1 MSNATLIAR
10 CTLVCLF
17 ALSSLFLAAGCY
29 VQAADIPGPTLAL
42 QSLRELKEPTGT
54 PHAPRIQ
61 SWTLKQGSRV
71 LFVENHHLPMV
82 DLKISFAAGSY
93 YDGETPGLAAMTQAL
108 FSVDSARKHADE
120 IARGFNRYGAQ
131 ITHGINAEQSYLTLR
146 SLSAP
151 EVLAPVMNLFTETL
165 TQRAFSEDNLS
176 RIRRSL
182 QSDLK
187 LERVLAQARALASI
201 RAELYAGQ
209 PLSRPTYGTN
219 DSLQRIQAAQVRSF
233 FQRAYT
239 AANAQMVIVGDL
251 TPERAKL
258 LSQTLADAL
267 PQGPALPAPQTFT
280 AQANSGKTL
289 HIEDATSQTLLVM
302 AQNALPNQHPDALA
316 LHVANVMFNGV
327 LNSQLREKHSV
338 TYWVDS
344 DIEHAKGTATWV
356 TQFNTPPHYSQQAMA
371 HAKTLFEQF
380 LKDGPTEEQLDSIKK
395 YLRQALPQLIAT
407 NRNLLKEL
415 EDINR
420 FDHTLDFTHKITEIQ
435 KMTAGQ
441 INAAMNRHMNANA
454 WVTLT
459 LGPSV
464 AQQALPDLIMSET
477 SGQPFCNSTNWMST
491 AQHTLLGPRA
501 ALWQLRHFP
510 TPVTD

>member
-1 MSNATLIAR
+1 MSNAHLIAR
-10 CTLVCLF
+10 CTLACLF
-17 ALSSLFLAAGCY
+17 TLAGTFLAVGCY
-29 VQAADIPGPTLAL
+29 VRAADIPVPLLPL
-42 QSLRELKEPTGT
+42 QSLRELTEPTGVT
-54 PHAPRIQ
+54 RPPLIQ

-71 LFVENHHLPMV
+71 LFVENHSLPMV

-93 YDGETPGLAAMTQAL
+93 YDGEAPGLAAMTQSL
-108 FSVDSARKHADE
+108 FSVDSARKSADE

-151 EVLAPVMNLFTETL
+151 DVLVPVMSLFTETL
-165 TQRAFSEDNLS
+165 TQPTFSEQNLS

-182 QSDLK
+182 QADLT
-187 LERVLAQARALASI
+187 LEQIIAQARALARI

-209 PLSRPTYGTN
+209 PLSRSTNGTY
-219 DSLQRIQAAQVRSF
+219 DSLQQMKATQVRDF
-233 FQRAYT
+233 FQRAYS

-289 HIEDATSQTLLVM
+289 HIEDAASQTLLVM
-302 AQNALPNQHPDALA
+302 AHNTVPNQHPDALA
-316 LHVANVMFNGV
+316 LHVANVMFNHV
-327 LNSQLREKHSV
+327 LNGQLREKHSV
-338 TYWVDS
+338 TYGVQS
-344 DIEHAKGTATWV
+344 DIEHARGATAWI
-356 TQFNTPPHYSQQAMA
+356 TQFNTPPHYSEHAMA
-371 HAKTLFEQF
+371 HAKTLFAQF
-380 LKDGPTEEQLDSIKK
+380 LKEGPTEEQLASIKK

-407 NRNLLKEL
+407 NKNLLNEL

-420 FDHTLDFTHKITEIQ
+420 FDQTLDFTHKINAIQ
-435 KMTAGQ
+435 DMSAAQ
-441 INAAMNRHMNANA
+441 IKAAMNRHMNTTD

-464 AQQALPDLIMSET
+464 AQQALPEIILSED
-477 SGQPFCNSTNWMST
+477 SGQPFCHSTNWIST
-491 AQHTLLGPRA
+491 AQHTLLGHRA
-501 ALWQLRHFP
+501 VLWQLRHFP

>member
-1 MSNATLIAR
+1 MNNAQRIAR
-10 CTLVCLF
+10 GTLVCLF
-17 ALSSLFLAAGCY
+17 ALSGIFLAAGCY
-29 VQAADIPGPTLAL
+29 VRASETAAPTLPL
-42 QSLRELKEPTGT
+42 QSLRELTEPADA

-108 FSVDSARKHADE
+108 FSVDSARKPADE

-146 SLSAP
+146 SLSAS

-165 TQRAFSEDNLS
+165 TQRAFSEQNLS

-187 LERVLAQARALASI
+187 LEQVLAQARALTSI
-201 RAELYAGQ
+201 REELYPGQ
-209 PLSRPTYGTN
+209 PLSRSTNGTH

-239 AANAQMVIVGDL
+239 AANAQIVIVGDL
-251 TPERAKL
+251 TPERATL

-280 AQANSGKTL
+280 AQANAGKKL

-302 AQNALPNQHPDALA
+302 AHNVVPNQHPDALA
-316 LHVANVMFNGV
+316 LHVANAMFNGV
-327 LNSQLREKHSV
+327 LNNQLRENHSV
-338 TYWVDS
+338 TYGVQS
-344 DIEHAKGTATWV
+344 DIEHATGTATWV
-356 TQFNTPPHYSQQAMA
+356 TQFNTPPHYSEQALA

-380 LKDGPTEEQLDSIKK
+380 LKDGPTEEQLDSIKR
-395 YLRQALPQLIAT
+395 YLRQALPQLLAT

-441 INAAMNRHMNANA
+441 IKAAMNRHMNANA

-464 AQQALPDLIMSET
+464 AQQALPEVSMSENN
-477 SGQPFCNSTNWMST
+477 GQPLCNSTNWIST
-491 AQHTLLGPRA
+491 Q
-501 ALWQLRHFP
+501 
-510 TPVTD
+510 

>member
-1 MSNATLIAR
+1 M
-10 CTLVCLF
+10 
-17 ALSSLFLAAGCY
+17 
-29 VQAADIPGPTLAL
+29 
-42 QSLRELKEPTGT
+42 
-54 PHAPRIQ
+54 
-61 SWTLKQGSRV
+61 

-108 FSVDSARKHADE
+108 FSVDSARKPADE

-182 QSDLK
+182 QSDLT
-187 LERVLAQARALASI
+187 LEHVLAQARALAKI
-201 RAELYAGQ
+201 REALYPGQ
-209 PLSRPTYGTN
+209 PLSRSANGTY

-267 PQGPALPAPQTFT
+267 PQGPALPTPQAFT
-280 AQANSGKTL
+280 AQANVGKTL
-289 HIEDATSQTLLVM
+289 HIEDATHQTLLVM
-302 AQNALPNQHPDALA
+302 AHNALPNQHPDALA

-327 LNSQLREKHSV
+327 LNNQLREKHSV
-338 TYWVDS
+338 TYGVQS
-344 DIEHAKGTATWV
+344 DIEHARGATAWI

-371 HAKTLFEQF
+371 HAKTLFAQF
-380 LKDGPTEEQLDSIKK
+380 LTDGPTEEQLDSIKK
-395 YLRQALPQLIAT
+395 YLRQALPQLIASSM
-407 NRNLLKEL
+407 E
-415 EDINR
+415 
-420 FDHTLDFTHKITEIQ
+420 
-435 KMTAGQ
+435 
-441 INAAMNRHMNANA
+441 ANA
-454 WVTLT
+454 PLPASHAGDCTAVAGVLEGACASALATMAS
-459 LGPSV
+459 SV
-464 AQQALPDLIMSET
+464 SP
-477 SGQPFCNSTNWMST
+477 
-491 AQHTLLGPRA
+491 
-501 ALWQLRHFP
+501 
-510 TPVTD
+510 PVA

>member
-1 MSNATLIAR
+1 MNNAQRIAR
-10 CTLVCLF
+10 GTLVCLF
-17 ALSSLFLAAGCY
+17 ALAGIFLAAGCY
-29 VQAADIPGPTLAL
+29 VRAAETPDPTLPL
-42 QSLRELKEPTGT
+42 QSLRELTEPASV
-54 PHAPRIQ
+54 PHAPSIQ

-108 FSVDSARKHADE
+108 FSVDSARKPADE
-120 IARGFNRYGAQ
+120 IARGFNRYGAL

-151 EVLAPVMNLFTETL
+151 EVLAPVLSLFTETL
-165 TQRAFSEDNLS
+165 TQRSFSEQNLS

-182 QSDLK
+182 QADLT
-187 LERVLAQARALASI
+187 LEDILGQARALASI
-201 RAELYAGQ
+201 RAELYPGQ
-209 PLSRPTYGTN
+209 PLSRSVNGTH

-251 TPERAKL
+251 TPEQAKL

-267 PQGPALPAPQTFT
+267 PQGPALPAPQRFVT
-280 AQANSGKTL
+280 QANAGRTL
-289 HIEDATSQTLLVM
+289 HIEDSTSQTLLVM
-302 AQNALPNQHPDALA
+302 AHNVVPNQHPDALA
-316 LHVANVMFNGV
+316 LQVANVMFNGV
-327 LNSQLREKHSV
+327 LNNQLREKHSV
-338 TYWVDS
+338 TYGVQS
-344 DIEHAKGTATWV
+344 DIEHARGATAWI
-356 TQFNTPPHYSQQAMA
+356 TQFNTPPHYSEQALA

-380 LKDGPTEEQLDSIKK
+380 LKDGPTQEQLDSIKK
-395 YLRQALPQLIAT
+395 YLRQALPQLLAT

-420 FDHTLDFTHKITEIQ
+420 FDQTLDFTYKITEIQ

-441 INAAMNRHMNANA
+441 IKAAMNRHMNVDA

-464 AQQALPDLIMSET
+464 AQQALPVVSMSENN
-477 SGQPFCNSTNWMST
+477 GQPLCNSTNWMST
-491 AQHTLLGPRA
+491 AQHTLLGPQA
-501 ALWQLRHFP
+501 ALWQLKHFP
-510 TPVTD
+510 IPVTD

>member
-1 MSNATLIAR
+1 MNNAQRIAR
-10 CTLVCLF
+10 GTLVCLF
-17 ALSSLFLAAGCY
+17 ALSGIFLAAGCY

-54 PHAPRIQ
+54 PHTPRIQ

-93 YDGETPGLAAMTQAL
+93 HDGETPGLAAMTQAL
-108 FSVDSARKHADE
+108 FSVDSARKPADE

-165 TQRAFSEDNLS
+165 TQRAFSEENLS

-182 QSDLK
+182 LSDLK
-187 LERVLAQARALASI
+187 LEQVLAQARALTSI
-201 RAELYAGQ
+201 REELYPGQ
-209 PLSRPTYGTN
+209 PLSRSTNGTH
-219 DSLQRIQAAQVRSF
+219 DSLQRIQAAQVRNF

-239 AANAQMVIVGDL
+239 AANAQIVIVGDL
-251 TPERAKL
+251 TPERATL

-280 AQANSGKTL
+280 AQANAGKTL

-302 AQNALPNQHPDALA
+302 AHNVVPNQHPDALA
-316 LHVANVMFNGV
+316 LHVANAMFNGI
-327 LNSQLREKHSV
+327 LNNQLRENHSV
-338 TYWVDS
+338 TYGVQS
-344 DIEHAKGTATWV
+344 DIEHAKGTATWI
-356 TQFNTPPHYSQQAMA
+356 TQFNTPPHYSEQALA

-380 LKDGPTEEQLDSIKK
+380 LKDGPTQEQLDSIKK

-441 INAAMNRHMNANA
+441 IKAAMNRHMNANA

-464 AQQALPDLIMSET
+464 AQQALPELIMSET